1 MSDTTPSV
9 SVKKSDEEK
18 ATISIS
24 LPTSILKDQKHF
36 QSVIETINNTLLTKN
51 TETTET
57 ETEKEEPSPST
68 VWLLQGASHSFVFLL
83 NKRGDIS
90 TFYSTVQGFNKNI
103 I

>member
-83 NKRGDIS
+83 NNL
-90 TFYSTVQGFNKNI
+90 Q
-103 I
+103 